1 MIEALRG
8 QFELA
13 WALTD
18 LHLSALTEED
28 FLWEPAAVV
37 WTMHR
42 DAAGSWYPDWAETEP
57 NPIPVPT
64 VGWLTWHIIYWWS
77 AAADELAGRP
87 ARPPG
92 EIGWP
97 GPMNSVR
104 AVRSLCDRW
113 RQILATKS
121 GDKLTA
127 LISMTVFAAQHH
139 MHWVSLGLGP
149 GWNSSAGSEHDL
161 NRLGFW
167 LGAGAQTDVDA
178 GAEGVHPADI
188 ATCLHLGR
196 RVAEVTAQLNAG
208 RAAMSAA

>member
-8 QFELA
+8 QFDLA

-57 NPIPVPT
+57 DPIPVPT

-77 AAADELAGRP
+77 AAADELTGRP

-104 AVRSLCDRW
+104 AIRSLCDRW
-113 RQILATKS
+113 RQILATLS
-121 GDKLTA
+121 HDD
-127 LISMTVFAAQHH
+127 
-139 MHWVSLGLGP
+139 LGAPCAFPWGP
-149 GWNSSAGSEHDL
+149 GGGRTVADTVLWLNIELTKNGSEI
-161 NRLGFW
+161 
-167 LGAGAQTDVDA
+167 GA
-178 GAEGVHPADI
+178 
-188 ATCLHLGR
+188 LR
-196 RVAEVTAQLNAG
+196 MM
-208 RAAMSAA
+208 RAAR